1 MVGAC
6 DPVVG
11 GAGLTEKVVL
21 HLMREKLNN
30 GHSLYMDNFYNGFSL
45 ASKLL
50 ANQTYCIGTIGK
62 KRLYLP
68 DDVKTA
74 VLRKGKK
81 IERLQKAGW
90 SANGMTREW

>member
-1 MVGAC
+1 MKIHVYGGAS
-6 DPVVG
+6 DSVVE

-30 GHSLYMDNFYNGFSL
+30 GHSLYMDNFYNGFSP

-50 ANQTYCIGTIGK
+50 ANLTYCTGTVGK

-74 VLRKGKK
+74 VLRKGEK
-81 IERLQKAGW
+81 IGRLQKA
-90 SANGMTREW
+90 